1 MILLWGIYKI
11 GEGTTDRETAAFGIR
26 FQTTCGRE
34 LEVKRR
40 KESAVKV
47 PNHSIWWHPFDDFI

>member
-11 GEGTTDRETAAFGIR
+11 GEGTTDREMAAFGFR

-40 KESAVKV
+40 KESGGKG
-47 PNHSIWWHPFDDFI
+47 PKP